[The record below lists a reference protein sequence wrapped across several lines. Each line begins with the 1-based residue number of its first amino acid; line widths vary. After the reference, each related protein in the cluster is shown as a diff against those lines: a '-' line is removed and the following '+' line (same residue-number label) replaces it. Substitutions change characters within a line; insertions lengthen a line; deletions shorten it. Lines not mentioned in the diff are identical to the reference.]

1 MIISEF
7 LGLEDIYLSTIIY
20 YLNYKILASAKSAIM
35 LMTFFFFHW
44 NFSDQSS
51 CRRGGLRLGNW

>member
-20 YLNYKILASAKSAIM
+20 YPYFCKICNHAHD
-35 LMTFFFFHW
+35 FFLFSLEFFR
-44 NFSDQSS
+44 SIILQA
-51 CRRGGLRLGNW
+51 RRLEAW